1 VRSARDIPGR
11 YPGRYPGQLSRAGP
25 ARATRIATVPSE
37 SGSID
42 ALAFC
47 PGVNLRADVSYDG
60 TVAVLSLANPP
71 APPRAATM
79 QTVIARR

>member
-1 VRSARDIPGR
+1 
-11 YPGRYPGQLSRAGP
+11 
-25 ARATRIATVPSE
+25 VPSE

-47 PGVNLRADVSYDG
+47 PGGNLRADVSYDG